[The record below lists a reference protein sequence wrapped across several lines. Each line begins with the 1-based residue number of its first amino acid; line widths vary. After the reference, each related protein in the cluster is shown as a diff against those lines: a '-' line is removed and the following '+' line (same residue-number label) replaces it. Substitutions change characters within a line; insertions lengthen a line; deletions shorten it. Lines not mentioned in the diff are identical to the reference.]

1 MTLSVAQQCKKCT
14 FYDDARTISEEI
26 MMQKIREITV
36 EFYWLNGT
44 VLNRTRFIKSAGL
57 CTDKIFY
64 YICL

>member
-36 EFYWLNGT
+36 EFY
-44 VLNRTRFIKSAGL
+44 
-57 CTDKIFY
+57 
-64 YICL
+64 